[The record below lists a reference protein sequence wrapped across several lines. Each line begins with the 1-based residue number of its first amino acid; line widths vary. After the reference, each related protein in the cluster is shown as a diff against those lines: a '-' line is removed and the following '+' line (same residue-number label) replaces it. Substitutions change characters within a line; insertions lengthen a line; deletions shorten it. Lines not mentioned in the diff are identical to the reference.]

1 MKKLFFIL
9 FVFLIASCTKH
20 DDFLPISPIDNSLKI
35 NESVGLKLETPFV
48 NSSAK
53 LNVKVDVGGEYF
65 VKITDISNKVVSK
78 EEIQLKS
85 GDNVVTINTSI
96 LPSSAYRLQ
105 LTKIDNTF
113 LSVVDFNKL

>member
-1 MKKLFFIL
+1 MD
-9 FVFLIASCTKH
+9 IAGK
-20 DDFLPISPIDNSLKI
+20 
-35 NESVGLKLETPFV
+35 
-48 NSSAK
+48 
-53 LNVKVDVGGEYF
+53 YF

-105 LTKIDNTF
+105 LTQIDNTF